1 MKTIPSLVCL
11 LAALPALVWAAPHD
25 RLPKPVAA
33 ALAQA
38 GVPESQVG
46 AYVFDLSA
54 DRPVLEVSP
63 DRAMNPASVIKL
75 VTTFAALEIL
85 GPSYTWKT
93 EARLDG
99 SLNGDRLDGNLVLK
113 GYGDPKFNLESLL
126 LFLRELRNR
135 GLREINGDLVLDR
148 SFFAVEAHDP
158 AMFDNE
164 PTRPYNVGP
173 DALLVNFKSFRLQ
186 FVPDDEKQA
195 VLVYPEPL
203 LPQVNVINNL
213 HLAPGFCDVW
223 PEKPAVSANDLTFF
237 GVFPSSC
244 GEKSRYFSLLTP
256 NEYVETLFRQF
267 WPQAGGSWAGKVRE
281 AASPPDAKLFASWE
295 SPPLSE
301 LIRDVNKFS
310 INVMARQ
317 IYLTLGTRDA
327 GPPATLEKSGLA
339 LRDWL
344 ARRGMPFTELAIDN
358 GAGLSR
364 TDRISPRHLGQL
376 LAAAYKSPLM
386 PEYIA
391 SLPLTAV
398 DGTMRKRLAN
408 SNVAGHAHIKTGYL
422 ENVRAIA
429 GYTLDTR
436 GRMLAVVF
444 IINHPSARW
453 AQAAQDA
460 FLEWA
465 RSGGVQQERCC
476 NRP

>member
-1 MKTIPSLVCL
+1 MKSNFTFACL
-11 LAALPALVWAAPHD
+11 LAVLPSWICAAPID
-25 RLPKPVAA
+25 RMPKPVAA
-33 ALAQA
+33 ALIQA

-46 AYVFDLSA
+46 AYVHDLSA
-54 DRPVLEVSP
+54 DQPALEFSA
-63 DRAMNPASVIKL
+63 DRAMNPASVMKL

-93 EARLDG
+93 ESWLDG
-99 SLNGDRLDGNLVLK
+99 NLAGDRLDGNLVLK

-126 LFLRELRNR
+126 LFVRDLRNR

-148 SFFAVEAHDP
+148 SFFSVEAHDP
-158 AMFDNE
+158 AQFDNE

-173 DALLVNFKSFRLQ
+173 DALLINFKSFRLQ
-186 FVPDDEKQA
+186 FVPDDEKQS
-195 VLVYPEPL
+195 VLVYSEPS

-223 PEKPAVSANDLTFF
+223 PEKPAVSANSLTFF

-244 GEKSRYFSLLTP
+244 GEKSRYFSLLSP
-256 NEYVETLFRQF
+256 NEYVATLFRQF
-267 WPQAGGSWAGKVRE
+267 WLQAGGTWTGKVRE
-281 AASPPDAKLFASWE
+281 AQLPPTAKLYSSWE

-317 IYLTLGTRDA
+317 IYLTLGTRDT
-327 GPPATLEKSGLA
+327 GPPATLEKSSRA
-339 LRDWL
+339 VREWL
-344 ARRGMPFTELAIDN
+344 ARREMPFNELAIDN

-364 TDRISPRHLGQL
+364 SDRISPRHLGQL
-376 LAAAYKSPLM
+376 LATAYKSPLM

-398 DGTMRKRLAN
+398 DGTMRRRLAN
-408 SNVAGHAHIKTGYL
+408 SSVAGQAHIKTGYL
-422 ENVRAIA
+422 DSVRAIA
-429 GYTLDTR
+429 GYTLDAR
-436 GRMLAVVF
+436 GRMMAVVF
-444 IINHPSARW
+444 VINHASARG

-460 FLEWA
+460 FLEWV
-465 RSGGVQQERCC
+465 RSGQPEPQ
-476 NRP
+476 

>member
-1 MKTIPSLVCL
+1 MKSSLFAVCL
-11 LAALPALVWAAPHD
+11 LAALPALVFAAPND

-33 ALAQA
+33 ALAQS

-46 AYVFDLSA
+46 AYIHDLST
-54 DRPVLEVSP
+54 DQPVFEASS
-63 DRAMNPASVIKL
+63 DRAMNPASVMKL
-75 VTTFAALEIL
+75 VTTFAALETL

-93 EARLDG
+93 EAWLDG
-99 SLNGDRLDGNLVLK
+99 NLAGDRLDGNLVLK

-126 LFLRELRNR
+126 LFLRDLRNR

-148 SFFAVEAHDP
+148 SFFSVEAHDP
-158 AMFDNE
+158 ALFDNE

-173 DALLVNFKSFRLQ
+173 DALLINFKSFRLQ
-186 FVPDDEKQA
+186 FVPDDEKQS
-195 VLVYPEPL
+195 VLVYSEPV

-213 HLAPGFCDVW
+213 HLAPGFCEVW
-223 PEKPAVSANDLTFF
+223 PEKPAVSANNLTFF

-256 NEYVETLFRQF
+256 NEYVATLFRQF
-267 WPQAGGSWAGKVRE
+267 WLQAGGTWNGKVRE
-281 AASPPDAKLFASWE
+281 AQLPPTAKMFASWE

-317 IYLTLGTRDA
+317 IYLTLGIRDA
-327 GPPATLEKSGLA
+327 GPPATLEKSGRA
-339 LRDWL
+339 VRDWL
-344 ARRGMPFTELAIDN
+344 GRRGMSFAELAIDN

-364 TDRISPRHLGQL
+364 SDRISPRHLGQL

-398 DGTMRKRLAN
+398 DGTMRKRFAN
-408 SNVAGHAHIKTGYL
+408 SAMAGQAHIKTGYL

-429 GYTLDTR
+429 GYTLDAR

-444 IINHPSARW
+444 VINHASARG

-465 RSGGVQQERCC
+465 RSGQPDQ
-476 NRP
+476 

>member
-1 MKTIPSLVCL
+1 MKSILALVCL
-11 LAALPALVWAAPHD
+11 LAVLPSSVCAAPNG

-38 GVPESQVG
+38 GVPENQVG
-46 AYVFDLSA
+46 AYVHDLSTDQPA
-54 DRPVLEVSP
+54 LEVSA
-63 DRAMNPASVIKL
+63 DRAMNPASVMKL

-93 EARLDG
+93 ESWLDG
-99 SLNGDRLDGNLVLK
+99 NLNGDRLDGNLVLK

-126 LFLRELRNR
+126 LFVRDLRNR

-148 SFFAVEAHDP
+148 SFFSVEAHDP
-158 AMFDNE
+158 GQFDNE

-173 DALLVNFKSFRLQ
+173 DALLINFKSFRLQ
-186 FVPDDEKQA
+186 FVPEDEKQS
-195 VLVYPEPL
+195 VLVYSEPP
-203 LPQVNVINNL
+203 LPQVNVVNNL

-223 PEKPAVSANDLTFF
+223 PEKPAVSGTTLTFF

-244 GEKSRYFSLLTP
+244 GEKSRYFSLLSP
-256 NEYVETLFRQF
+256 NDYVATLFRQF
-267 WPQAGGSWAGKVRE
+267 WLQAGGTWAGKVRE
-281 AASPPDAKLFASWE
+281 AQLPPTAKLFSSWE

-317 IYLTLGTRDA
+317 IFLALGTRET
-327 GPPATLEKSGLA
+327 GPPATLEKSGKA

-344 ARRGMPFTELAIDN
+344 ARRELPFNELVIDN

-386 PEYIA
+386 PEYIS

-408 SNVAGHAHIKTGYL
+408 SPVAGQAHIKTGYL
-422 ENVRAIA
+422 DSVRAIA
-429 GYTLDTR
+429 GYTLDAQ
-436 GRMLAVVF
+436 GRMMAVVF
-444 IINHPSARW
+444 VVNHASARG
-453 AQAAQDA
+453 AQSAQDA
-460 FLEWA
+460 FLEWV
-465 RSGGVQQERCC
+465 RSGQPEQ
-476 NRP
+476 

>member
-1 MKTIPSLVCL
+1 MRSIRFIVLL
-11 LAALPALVWAAPHD
+11 LAAWPVFAGAAPDD
-25 RLPKPVAA
+25 RLPISVAA

-46 AYVFDLSA
+46 AYVFDLYG
-54 DRPVLEVSP
+54 DHPVLEISP
-63 DRAMNPASVIKL
+63 DRAMNPASVMKL

-85 GPSYTWKT
+85 GPAYTWNT
-93 EARLDG
+93 EAYLDG
-99 SLNGDRLDGNLVLK
+99 NLNGDRLDGNLVLK
-113 GYGDPKFNLESLL
+113 GYGDPKFNLENLF
-126 LFLRELRNR
+126 LFLRDLRNR
-135 GLREINGDLVLDR
+135 GLREINGDLLLDR

-158 AMFDNE
+158 AQFDNE

-173 DALLVNFKSFRLQ
+173 DALLVNYKSFRLQ
-186 FVPDDEKQA
+186 FVPDDERQS
-195 VLVYPEPL
+195 VFVYSEPL

-223 PEKPAVSANDLTFF
+223 PEKPTVSANNLTFF

-256 NEYVETLFRQF
+256 NEYAEALFRQF
-267 WPQAGGSWAGKVRE
+267 WVQTGGSWTGKVRE
-281 AASPPDAKLFASWE
+281 AQVPPAAMLFASWQ
-295 SPPLSE
+295 SPPLAE

-339 LRDWL
+339 LREWL
-344 ARRGMPFTELAIDN
+344 ARRGMPFAELEIDN

-408 SNVAGHAHIKTGYL
+408 SNVAGQAHIKTGYL

-444 IINHPSARW
+444 IINHPSARG

-465 RSGGVQQERCC
+465 RSGAPRRKRCC